1 MVGEVTPEEV
11 KAKLGDETAQIIDIR
26 PPDAFERGHI
36 PDAINVPMAEL
47 PRRIDEVEW
56 ADDITVVCP
65 IGESSVQAARLIGS
79 FEGAEADAVKSMT
92 GGYAAWEYELEAGSV
107 ESTSSR

>member
-11 KAKLGDETAQIIDIR
+11 KAKLGDEDAQIVDIR
-26 PPDAFERGHI
+26 PPDEFERGSI
-36 PDAINVPMAEL
+36 PGAINVPMTEL
-47 PRRIDEVEW
+47 PRRIDEIEW

-92 GGYAAWEYELEAGSV
+92 GGYAAWEYELETGSV